1 MWLLTARDLQHRALR
16 FGMAIFGTAL
26 LFAMVILV
34 GGVAAGFS
42 SAATSTVNTM
52 NEGTWILPEG
62 ASGAFTS
69 YAAFDGSLADEVV
82 ADDEVVPLLIMR
94 GVATSAVADAAV
106 DTDAVAASSAEATQ
120 DIVLVGHVAAG
131 LGGPPVDVGRAATG
145 LDEVVVSSA
154 AELPIGSSVRV
165 GERDLEVV
173 GTADGMTMFA
183 GTPLLFVDLEVARQ
197 IAVEGRPAATAL
209 LTAGTVS
216 SLPDGLVAIAATAVA
231 DDALRL
237 IEDAVGTIDIINVLL
252 WVVAASVIGAVVY
265 LSALDRLRD
274 FAVLKAIGAST
285 RSLLVGLAVQAA
297 IVAVVAAVLA
307 IGLAELL
314 VPVFPLHVAIDP
326 GTFVRLPLL
335 AVGVGLVA
343 SLGGL
348 RRAVGVDPAAAF
360 SGPGG

>member
-42 SAATSTVNTM
+42 SSATSTVNAM

-69 YAAFDGSLADEVV
+69 YAAFDAGLADEVV

-94 GVATSAVADAAV
+94 GVATSADADAV
-106 DTDAVAASSAEATQ
+106 DPSSAEATQ
-120 DIVLVGHVAAG
+120 DIVLVGHAEAG
-131 LGGPPVDVGRAATG
+131 LGGPPVDVGRAASG
-145 LDEVVVSSA
+145 PGEVVASSA

-216 SLPDGLVAIAATAVA
+216 SLPDELVAIAATAVA

-252 WVVAASVIGAVVY
+252 WIVAASVIGAVVY

-285 RSLLVGLAVQAA
+285 RSLLVGLAVQATL
-297 IVAVVAAVLA
+297 VAVVAAVLA

-314 VPVFPLHVAIDP
+314 LPVFPLHVAIDR
-326 GTFVRLPLL
+326 GTFIRLPLL

>member
-42 SAATSTVNTM
+42 SSATGTVNAM

-69 YAAFDGSLADEVV
+69 YAAFDAGLADEVV

-94 GVATSAVADAAV
+94 GVATSEAAEAVATDAAE
-106 DTDAVAASSAEATQ
+106 ASSAEATQ

-131 LGGPPVDVGRAATG
+131 LGGPPVDVGREASG
-145 LDEVVVSSA
+145 LDEVVASSA

-197 IAVEGRPAATAL
+197 IAVEGRPAATTL
-209 LTAGTVS
+209 LTSGTVS
-216 SLPDGLVAIAATAVA
+216 SVPDGLVAIAAAEVA

-252 WVVAASVIGAVVY
+252 WIVAASVIGAVVY

-285 RSLLVGLAVQAA
+285 RSLLVGLAVQAT

-314 VPVFPLHVAIDP
+314 VPVFPLQVAIDP
-326 GTFVRLPLL
+326 GTFIRLPLL
-335 AVGVGLVA
+335 AAGVGLLA

-348 RRAVGVDPAAAF
+348 RRAVGVDAAAAF